1 MRMLVRV
8 VLQAVAIWV
17 ATLLLPGLAVVGGD
31 STGSRILVFLAVA
44 VVFGLVNGIVKP
56 ILQVISF
63 PLYLLTLGLFSLV
76 VNALMLML
84 VGWIS
89 EQTTYGLRVDN
100 FGTAVLGALI
110 IAVVTVVLGA
120 LTPRK
125 ARK

>member
-1 MRMLVRV
+1 MRLVVRIIV
-8 VLQAVAIWV
+8 QAAAIWV
-17 ATLLLPGLAVVGGD
+17 ATLILSGLEVVGGD
-31 STGSRILVFLAVA
+31 TTGTRILVFLAVA
-44 VVFGLVNGIVKP
+44 AVFGVVNAIVKP
-56 ILQVISF
+56 LVKLVSL

-110 IAVVTVVLGA
+110 IAIVSAGPGA
-120 LTPRK
+120 RVPPQGK
-125 ARK
+125 E

>member
-110 IAVVTVVLGA
+110 ITVVTVVLGA

-125 ARK
+125 ARR